1 MSIMFKN
8 KDRQALLEELFD
20 LCESMV
26 HEGLLREGQGVVVGT
41 SSIYLS
47 YHADKGNNRLDMDLI
62 KSNREPLEPF
72 SIQVFEKDGVQ
83 FIHLYYVDSKGHTI
97 KTDFP
102 LNRVEIGLYDLVLGI
117 RTPSR
122 VSAFLHA
129 LRGNL
134 RGLLYV
140 V

>member
-83 FIHLYYVDSKGHTI
+83 FIHLYYVDSRGHTI

>member
-26 HEGLLREGQGVVVGT
+26 HEGLLRERQGVVVGT

>member
-1 MSIMFKN
+1 MTKYFKN
-8 KDRQALLEELFD
+8 TDKQALLEELFD

-26 HEGLLREGQGVVVGT
+26 HEGLLREGQGIVVGT

-47 YHADKGNNRLDMDLI
+47 YHADKGSNRLDMDLI

-97 KTDFP
+97 KTDFL

>member
-26 HEGLLREGQGVVVGT
+26 HDGLLRERQGVVVGT